1 MTEIEEIINL
11 QKRLFWDKSSLNP
24 EDDKYII
31 AERILEWGTESEF
44 QAALAFYGAD
54 FIKRVV
60 KESRNLSP
68 KTVNYFSMVFG
79 IPRETTR
86 CFSDALPPIWRPY

>member
-1 MTEIEEIINL
+1 MTEIEKIIKL
-11 QKRLFWDKSSLNP
+11 EKRLFWDKSSLNP
-24 EDDKYII
+24 EIDKYII
-31 AERILEWGTESEF
+31 AERILELGTESEF
-44 QAALAFYGAD
+44 QTALASYGAD